1 MLYLGGKWTLVCNKE
16 NKMNRKVYLM
26 EMLFF
31 KLQIRA
37 ELEILQSRYPEKYSV
52 FRYSLYA

>member
-37 ELEILQSRYPEKYSV
+37 ELEILQSLYPEKYSV